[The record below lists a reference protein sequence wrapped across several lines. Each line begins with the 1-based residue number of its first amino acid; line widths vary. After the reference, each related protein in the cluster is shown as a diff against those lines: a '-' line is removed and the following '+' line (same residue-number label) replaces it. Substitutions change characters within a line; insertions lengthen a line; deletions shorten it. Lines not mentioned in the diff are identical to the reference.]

1 MASLRAFQ
9 SRFGPSFPKMSTR
22 QDERLMNTL
31 ESTGVQPALPVSNVL
46 VAAQTDVGGD
56 RSVSALLDD
65 LAGSGW
71 VHKRAKETR
80 EWENKNVRRAVG
92 QERARKQKGRAPETM
107 VGRAS
112 MRKKGTDEWDEQSK
126 GAAGLGIQYRTEK
139 KKKKKKGEAAV
150 CSTLQRRIGLAS
162 SVIAAPEETAPG
174 TGCELRWGRTRI
186 KSRWCGRVPGLQR
199 CTGIGR
205 SNEYKERRRSTK
217 SPHRCRQI
225 PVNCKEVPVISVI
238 ISTKCNGFNCHE
250 GFAVVANCWRHLAQ
264 GIAYEVAAT

>member
-1 MASLRAFQ
+1 
-9 SRFGPSFPKMSTR
+9 MSTR

-56 RSVSALLDD
+56 RS
-65 LAGSGW
+65 G
-71 VHKRAKETR
+71 K
-80 EWENKNVRRAVG
+80 
-92 QERARKQKGRAPETM
+92 
-107 VGRAS
+107 
-112 MRKKGTDEWDEQSK
+112 
-126 GAAGLGIQYRTEK
+126 
-139 KKKKKKGEAAV
+139 AAV

>member
-22 QDERLMNTL
+22 QDERLMSTL

-46 VAAQTDVGGD
+46 VAAQTDVGDD

-71 VHKRAKETR
+71 VHKRRAKETR
-80 EWENKNVRRAVG
+80 EWENKKCEAG
-92 QERARKQKGRAPETM
+92 GRARKSKKAKRPSAGDDGWE
-107 VGRAS
+107 GLNE
-112 MRKKGTDEWDEQSK
+112 KKGTDDWDEQSK
-126 GAAGLGIQYRTEK
+126 GAAGLGIQYRTE
-139 KKKKKKGEAAV
+139 KKKGEAAV